1 MRWCLR
7 FPFHSEEGRVL
18 AYHYQ
23 ERGHKYGRQ
32 KESGWSYAIADSSK
46 VFHAQ
51 LTIHVTK
58 WKTDDSQMTF
68 RVAYNLSK
76 NLSAIEKRI
85 AISFSLIRLLCLLVA
100 SSEAPMSSNSRF
112 VYTCLSGLYIFFYKN
127 FIQPALV

>member
-23 ERGHKYGRQ
+23 ERGHKYDRQ

-68 RVAYNLSK
+68 HVAYNLCK
-76 NLSAIEKRI
+76 NLNPIKKTHLSYQAPVFICGFRSPDDKVI
-85 AISFSLIRLLCLLVA
+85 QQSSISRFFLHVLLVL
-100 SSEAPMSSNSRF
+100 
-112 VYTCLSGLYIFFYKN
+112 TIFFKKKLSS
-127 FIQPALV
+127 QH